1 MVVNVL
7 EQYKM
12 QYQTFW
18 PVKRRGGK
26 SMSSVNT
33 FSFHLKTWEV
43 KNSACDREKY
53 SDLYILGDHLVLG
66 RFSVTIPT
74 LSTNALGYGAFLSPF
89 MQISYISC

>member
-18 PVKRRGGK
+18 PVERRGGK

-53 SDLYILGDHLVLG
+53 SDLYILGDH
-66 RFSVTIPT
+66 
-74 LSTNALGYGAFLSPF
+74 
-89 MQISYISC
+89 